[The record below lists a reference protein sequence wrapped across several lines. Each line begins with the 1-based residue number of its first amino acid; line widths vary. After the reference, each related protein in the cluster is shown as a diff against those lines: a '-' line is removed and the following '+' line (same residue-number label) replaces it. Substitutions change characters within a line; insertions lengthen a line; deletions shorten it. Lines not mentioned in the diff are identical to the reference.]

1 MMRVAVLLFGLVISH
16 PALAQFPYTRT
27 IDVRMGQVRPAITC
41 MEQDLQGAIWVG
53 SDRGLLRTDGDRV
66 DVMLRTAPARIDAL
80 ARRGGDVLAALS
92 SGVLV
97 RCDALGCDT
106 VHSDTSL
113 VRTPVRAMEVGADGI
128 IHLATYGGGVMRS
141 GDDGWT
147 RLGAADGLPDDHVN
161 DLAILTDGSYV
172 AATDQGLALCRNDKV
187 LKVVDQNSGAPD
199 NLVLTVS
206 LSPAGVV
213 WAGTEGAGAFGWDMA
228 LDRISQRFTVDRN
241 DGPVV
246 SILAGAHRI
255 WLGMASGGPEVVD
268 GPGGGR
274 YRISALAGSGEGRVH
289 DLLEDR
295 EGVIWWCDGSD
306 RLFRSDPR
314 VLHVP
319 DHEGLDLRGITA
331 LASDRMGRI
340 WFATPAGLFHHP
352 NAFTDAARATRVPVT
367 LPPSTP
373 IVSLSV
379 ADDGSMWAGS
389 FGGGLLQVRPNG
401 DVERISAPIDPNI
414 LSVRVQGSTVWLGT
428 LSGIAAYHLLGETD
442 RMSQGP
448 GFVYQVVPRPD
459 GSVLG
464 AADGH
469 GVVRLKNGQVAEL
482 ASTGP
487 RTFYSLA
494 ELKDGELWAVGPG
507 TGLCQLV
514 GNDWKCSGPGDVP
527 LEGEPFALVPFLDH
541 LLIVGSMGGL
551 ALDPA
556 TASWTDLTSTL
567 GLQDVQGELNAVTI
581 DPTGALWVACN
592 KGLVRIL
599 PDPQLFRGSPK
610 VEMVDVRL
618 GNTLFLPNSAFTAE
632 HDQSTLT
639 VRFMAP
645 FYADPS
651 AVQFEYRLLG
661 LSERPV
667 RTREHEVSFAM
678 LPPGDYTFQVRAFL
692 LEGEQPAEWRSFRIQ
707 VSPPWWRRPWIIAG
721 MVALAL
727 AIIVLLVAARDRR
740 LRYRQ
745 RMEQEQVRFQL
756 EALRSQVDP
765 HFLFNSFNT
774 LVELIETEP
783 ERAVEHVDQLST
795 FFRNILQ
802 VRDRDLITLSEELEL
817 LQNYFGLEQRRFGA
831 AISLVV
837 DVPRDLGLHRV
848 VPLTLQLLVENAI
861 KHNTATPSAPLVIQV
876 TTETDHLVVRNAL
889 RAKVSPPR
897 STGFGLESIQKRY
910 AVFSPHPVVI
920 ERTDASFVAR
930 IPLIPPAP

>member
-1 MMRVAVLLFGLVISH
+1 MIRAAVLLAGLVIPH
-16 PALAQFPYTRT
+16 LALAQFPYTRT
-27 IDVRMGQVRPAITC
+27 IDVRMGQVRPSITS

-66 DVMLRTAPARIDAL
+66 DVMLRTAGARVDAL
-80 ARRGGDVLAALS
+80 ARRGGDMLAALS

-106 VHSDTSL
+106 LYSDTSL
-113 VRTPVRAMEVGADGI
+113 LRTPVRAMEVGADGS
-128 IHLATYGGGVMRS
+128 IHLATYGGGVLRS
-141 GDDGWT
+141 GIGGWT
-147 RLGAADGLPDDHVN
+147 RLGGDNGLPDAHVN
-161 DLAILTDGSYV
+161 DLAILPDGRYV
-172 AATDQGLALCRNDKV
+172 AATDQGLALCRNDMV
-187 LKVVDQNSGAPD
+187 LKVMDQQAGAPD
-199 NLVLTVS
+199 NLVLTVAI
-206 LSPAGVV
+206 SPNGEV
-213 WAGTEGAGAFGWDMA
+213 WAGTDGAGAFGWDVKS
-228 LDRISQRFTVDRN
+228 DRISHRISVDPSA
-241 DGPVV
+241 GPVV
-246 SILAGAHRI
+246 SILAGSHRI
-255 WLGMASGGPEVVD
+255 WLGTENGGPEVVD
-268 GPGGGR
+268 RPGVGR
-274 YRISALAGSGEGRVH
+274 YRMRIGEGPDDGRVH

-306 RLFRSDPR
+306 RLYRSDPR

-331 LASDRMGRI
+331 LASDRLGRI

-352 NAFTDAARATRVPVT
+352 NAFTDAARATRVPVI
-367 LPPSTP
+367 LSPSTP
-373 IVSLSV
+373 IVSLS
-379 ADDGSMWAGS
+379 AATDGSMWAGS
-389 FGGGLLQVRPNG
+389 FGGGLLHVSTYG

-414 LSVRVQGSTVWLGT
+414 LSVRVGGSTVWLGT
-428 LSGIAAYHLLGETD
+428 LSGIAEYRLAPP
-442 RMSQGP
+442 MSLPSMGP
-448 GFVYQVVPRPD
+448 GFVYQVLPRPD

-469 GVVRLKNGQVAEL
+469 GVVRLADGQVTEL
-482 ASTGP
+482 SMGP
-487 RTFYSLA
+487 RTYYSLA
-494 ELKDGELWAVGPG
+494 ELKDGDLWAVGPG
-507 TGLCQLV
+507 TGICQLV
-514 GNDWKCSGPGDVP
+514 DKEWRCSGPGDVP
-527 LEGEPFALVPFLDH
+527 FEGEPFALVPFMDQLMV
-541 LLIVGSMGGL
+541 VGNMGAL
-551 ALDPA
+551 AFDPA
-556 TASWTDLTSTL
+556 SKGWTDLTSTL

-599 PDPQLFRGSPK
+599 PDPQLFQGSPK
-610 VEMVDVRL
+610 AELVEVRL
-618 GNTLFLPNSAFTAE
+618 GNELFLPDSVFDAE
-632 HDQSTLT
+632 HDQSSLT
-639 VRFMAP
+639 VRFTAP
-645 FYADPS
+645 YYADPS

-661 LSERPV
+661 LSERLV

-678 LPPGDYTFQVRAFL
+678 LPPGEYTFQVRAFL
-692 LEGEQPAEWRSFRIQ
+692 LEGERSADWRSFRI
-707 VSPPWWRRPWIIAG
+707 VVAPPWWRRPWVISG
-721 MVALAL
+721 MVAMVLS
-727 AIIVLLVAARDRR
+727 IIALLVAARDRR

-745 RMEQEQVRFQL
+745 RMEQEKVRFQL

-802 VRDRDLITLSEELEL
+802 VRDRDLITLGEELEL
-817 LQNYFGLEQRRFGA
+817 LQTYFGLEQRRFGP

-876 TTETDHLVVRNAL
+876 TTETDQLVVRNAL

-910 AVFSPHPVVI
+910 AVFAPKPVVI
-920 ERTDASFVAR
+920 ERTDVSFVAR